1 MIKWAGWLIVV
12 FGAAHTL
19 LALTVEE
26 AASHAGD
33 WFSGELW
40 GDDLSAMNDAASAY
54 WLSWNSF
61 GPPFVVIG
69 LLVLWLHRRGIVPPP
84 FIAWT
89 LGVWAVGDTVIL
101 GLSPSPVIVLASVLL
116 LVGARRAARDDAP
129 APAVDTPRTP

>member
-1 MIKWAGWLIVV
+1 MIKWAGWLIAI

-26 AASHAGD
+26 AGSHAGD

-40 GDDLSAMNDAASAY
+40 GEDLAAMSEASSAF

-61 GPPFVVIG
+61 GPPLVILG
-69 LLVLWLHRRGIVPPP
+69 LMVLWLDRRGIVPPP
-84 FIAWT
+84 FIAWV

-101 GLSPSPVIVLASVLL
+101 GLSPSPVILLASVLL
-116 LVGARRAARDDAP
+116 LVGSRRAARVGVTAP
-129 APAVDTPRTP
+129 AADTTRAP